1 MHNKMEKIV
10 GRTGDIIL
18 ATIALFLV
26 IFIIWANLATLEK
39 VIRGEGKVV
48 ASAKNQVIQNLEGG
62 IVKEIYVR
70 AGDIVKKGQALLKL
84 DDMVYSSELDASQKQ
99 LTNLKSE
106 ISSLQISLN
115 LIKEELEILEPL
127 VEQGAESRMELIRVM
142 QREASAKSDLARKQ
156 TDMESLQERIPSLQD
171 RVNRTLVS
179 SPKDGIINR
188 LVITTTGGVAD
199 PGSALAEIVPLNE
212 DLIIEVEI
220 SPKDIAFILVD
231 QRAIVKLTAF
241 DFSKYGSLHGK
252 VLTVGA
258 DSIQKDD
265 GSRWYLC
272 EIAVPVNGIT
282 SLGKTITILPGM
294 VAQVDIVNGKRTVMN
309 YLLEPVT
316 KVTEEAFR
324 EM

>member
-1 MHNKMEKIV
+1 M

-241 DFSKYGSLHGK
+241 DFSKYGSLRGK

>member
-1 MHNKMEKIV
+1 MGK
-10 GRTGDIIL
+10 TGDIIL
-18 ATIALFLV
+18 VTIATFLI
-26 IFIIWANLATLEK
+26 IFIIWANLASLEK

-48 ASAKNQVIQNLEGG
+48 VSAKNQVIQNLEGG
-62 IVKEIYVR
+62 IIKEIYVK
-70 AGDIVKKGQALLKL
+70 AGDIVKEGQALLKL
-84 DDMVYSSELDASQKQ
+84 DDTVYGSELDASRKQ
-99 LTNLKSE
+99 LNNLNDE
-106 ISSLQISLN
+106 ISSLRISLD
-115 LIKEELEILEPL
+115 LIKEELDILKPL

-142 QREASAKSDLARKQ
+142 QREANANSDLSRKQ
-156 TDMESLQERIPSLQD
+156 ADIESLQERIPVLQD

-179 SPKDGIINR
+179 SPKNGIINR
-188 LVITTTGGVAD
+188 LVITTTGGVAE
-199 PGSALAEIVPLNE
+199 PGGALAEIVPLNE

-220 SPKDIAFILVD
+220 SPKDIAFIVAG
-231 QRAIVKLTAF
+231 QRALVKLTAF
-241 DFSKYGSLHGK
+241 DFSKYGSLTGK

-272 EIAVPVNGIT
+272 EIAIPVNGIT

-294 VAQVDIVNGKRTVMN
+294 VAQVDIVNGERTIMN

>member
-1 MHNKMEKIV
+1 MEKIV

-241 DFSKYGSLHGK
+241 DFSKYGSLRGK

>member
-1 MHNKMEKIV
+1 MEKLV
-10 GRTGDIIL
+10 GKTGDIIL
-18 ATIALFLV
+18 VTIATFLI
-26 IFIIWANLATLEK
+26 IFIIWANLASLEK

-48 ASAKNQVIQNLEGG
+48 VSAKNQVIQNLEGG
-62 IVKEIYVR
+62 IIKEIYVK
-70 AGDIVKKGQALLKL
+70 AGDIVKEGQALLKL
-84 DDMVYSSELDASQKQ
+84 DDTVYGSELDASRKQ
-99 LTNLKSE
+99 LNNLNDE
-106 ISSLQISLN
+106 ISSLRISLD
-115 LIKEELEILEPL
+115 LIKEELDILKPL

-142 QREASAKSDLARKQ
+142 QREANANSDLSRKQ
-156 TDMESLQERIPSLQD
+156 ADIGSLQERIPVLQD

-179 SPKDGIINR
+179 SPKNGIINR
-188 LVITTTGGVAD
+188 LVITTIGGVAE
-199 PGSALAEIVPLNE
+199 PGGALAEIVPLNE

-220 SPKDIAFILVD
+220 SPKDIAFIVAG
-231 QRAIVKLTAF
+231 QRALVKLTAF
-241 DFSKYGSLHGK
+241 DFSKYGSLTGK

-272 EIAVPVNGIT
+272 EIAIPVNGIT

-294 VAQVDIVNGKRTVMN
+294 VAQVDIVNGERTIMN

>member
-1 MHNKMEKIV
+1 MEKLV
-10 GRTGDIIL
+10 GKKGDIIL
-18 ATIALFLV
+18 VTIATFLI
-26 IFIIWANLATLEK
+26 IFIIWANLASLEK

-48 ASAKNQVIQNLEGG
+48 VSAKNQVIQNLEGG
-62 IVKEIYVR
+62 IIKEIYVK
-70 AGDIVKKGQALLKL
+70 AGDIVKEGQALLKL
-84 DDMVYSSELDASQKQ
+84 DDTVYGSELDASRKQ
-99 LTNLKSE
+99 LNNLNDE
-106 ISSLQISLN
+106 ISSLRISLD
-115 LIKEELEILEPL
+115 LIKEELDILKPL

-142 QREASAKSDLARKQ
+142 QREANANSDLSRKQ
-156 TDMESLQERIPSLQD
+156 ADIESLQERIPVLQD

-179 SPKDGIINR
+179 SPKNGIINR
-188 LVITTTGGVAD
+188 LVITTIGGVAE
-199 PGSALAEIVPLNE
+199 PGGALAEIVPLNE

-220 SPKDIAFILVD
+220 SPKDIAFIVAG
-231 QRAIVKLTAF
+231 QRALVKLTAF
-241 DFSKYGSLHGK
+241 DFSKYGSLTGK

-272 EIAVPVNGIT
+272 EIAIPVNGIT

-294 VAQVDIVNGKRTVMN
+294 VAQVDIVNGERTIMN

>member
-1 MHNKMEKIV
+1 MKKLV

-18 ATIALFLV
+18 VTIALFLV
-26 IFIIWANLATLEK
+26 IFIIWANLSTLEK

-62 IVKEIYVR
+62 IVKEIYIK
-70 AGDIVKKGQALLKL
+70 AGDIVKEGQVLLKF
-84 DDMVYSSELDASQKQ
+84 DETIFGSELDASRKQ
-99 LTNLKSE
+99 LSNLNNE
-106 ISSLQISLN
+106 IDSLQTSLD
-115 LIKEELEILEPL
+115 LIKEELDILEPL
-127 VEQGAESRMELIRVM
+127 VELGAESRMELIRVM

-241 DFSKYGSLHGK
+241 DFSKYGSLRGK

>member
-1 MHNKMEKIV
+1 MEKLV
-10 GRTGDIIL
+10 GKTGDIIL
-18 ATIALFLV
+18 VTIATFLI
-26 IFIIWANLATLEK
+26 IFIIWANLASLEK

-48 ASAKNQVIQNLEGG
+48 VSAKNQVIQNLEGG
-62 IVKEIYVR
+62 IIKEIYVK
-70 AGDIVKKGQALLKL
+70 AGDIVKEGQALLKL
-84 DDMVYSSELDASQKQ
+84 DDTVYGSELDASRKQ
-99 LTNLKSE
+99 LNNLNDE
-106 ISSLQISLN
+106 ISSLRISLD
-115 LIKEELEILEPL
+115 LIKEEVDILKPL

-142 QREASAKSDLARKQ
+142 QREANANSDLSRKQ
-156 TDMESLQERIPSLQD
+156 ADIESLQERIPVLQD
-171 RVNRTLVS
+171 RVYRTLVS
-179 SPKDGIINR
+179 SPKNGIINR
-188 LVITTTGGVAD
+188 LVITTTGGVAE
-199 PGSALAEIVPLNE
+199 PGGALAEIVPLNE

-220 SPKDIAFILVD
+220 SPKDIAFIVAG
-231 QRAIVKLTAF
+231 QRALVKLTAF
-241 DFSKYGSLHGK
+241 DFSKYGSLTGK

-272 EIAVPVNGIT
+272 EIAIPVNGIT

-294 VAQVDIVNGKRTVMN
+294 VAQVDIVNGERTIMN

>member
-1 MHNKMEKIV
+1 MEKLV
-10 GRTGDIIL
+10 GKTGDIIL
-18 ATIALFLV
+18 VTIATFLI
-26 IFIIWANLATLEK
+26 IFIIWANLASLEK

-48 ASAKNQVIQNLEGG
+48 VSAKNQVIQNLEGG
-62 IVKEIYVR
+62 IIKEIYVK
-70 AGDIVKKGQALLKL
+70 AGDMVKEGQALLKL
-84 DDMVYSSELDASQKQ
+84 DDTVYGSELDASRKQ
-99 LTNLKSE
+99 LNNLNDE
-106 ISSLQISLN
+106 ISSLRISLD
-115 LIKEELEILEPL
+115 LIKEEVDILKPL

-142 QREASAKSDLARKQ
+142 QREANANSDLSRKQ
-156 TDMESLQERIPSLQD
+156 ADIESLQERIPVLQD

-179 SPKDGIINR
+179 SPKNGIINR
-188 LVITTTGGVAD
+188 LVITTIGGVAE
-199 PGSALAEIVPLNE
+199 PGGALAEIVPLNE

-220 SPKDIAFILVD
+220 SPKDIAFIVAG
-231 QRAIVKLTAF
+231 QRALVKLTAF
-241 DFSKYGSLHGK
+241 DFSKYGSLAGK

-272 EIAVPVNGIT
+272 EIAIPVNGIT

-294 VAQVDIVNGKRTVMN
+294 VAQVDIVNGERTIMN